1 MAGEL
6 SLATGVQGQTV
17 EAHVYFGTTRYNG
30 TPGAMVAASSISD
43 TTWDDNIISL
53 TQLASSDATGVG
65 IYVGDMPDT
74 GQTGIHHIVYFV
86 GGAATLNR
94 RHSAIQA
101 YDNRIDDWEN
111 GGRLDLI
118 LDAILVDTGTTLP
131 ATLAGITGAL
141 TGDGAF
147 TGTLTINDG
156 STGLEGAVV
165 HASLGGVLKAS
176 GTTDSSGQITNWV
189 FGANTYDLAVRLA
202 GYQPGTDTV
211 AVSADAWSKTIS
223 LTAITISSPS
233 AASLCTVSFQVK
245 LSATAVEGAVCKA
258 RLLGTNQASDGTI
271 LSNAESSGTTGAGG
285 SAELELVRKDSIV
298 KGNGIYK
305 IWIEIDGKP
314 VASVETTIPNQATIY
329 FEDLLRT

>member
-6 SLATGVQGQTV
+6 GIAYTTGQTV
-17 EAHVYFGTTRYNG
+17 KAIVWGQNRGTRWNG
-30 TPGAMVAASSISD
+30 SAMVAPSAI
-43 TTWDDNIISL
+43 TVAAW
-53 TQLASSDATGVG
+53 ATGA
-65 IYVGDMPDT
+65 IDMTEQETQDGGSPDT
-74 GQTGIHHIVYFV
+74 GQYINEGAFPATGITGSHQVDYFV
-86 GGAATLNR
+86 GTPTVGQR
-94 RHSAIQA
+94 RFGWQDYNNSQA
-101 YDNRIDDWEN
+101 DWAD
-111 GGRLDLI
+111 GGRLDLL

-176 GTTDSSGQITNWV
+176 GTTNSSGQITNWV
-189 FGANTYDLAVRLA
+189 FGVSTYTLAVRLA
-202 GYQPGTDTV
+202 GYQPETDTV

-223 LTAITISSPS
+223 LTAITISAPS
-233 AASLCTVSFQVK
+233 AASLCTVSFQVN
-245 LSATAVEGAVCKA
+245 LAATPVSGAVCKA
-258 RLLGTNQASDGTI
+258 KLLGTNQASDGVI
-271 LSNAESSGTTGAGG
+271 LSNAESSDTTDSEGN
-285 SAELELVRKDSIV
+285 AELELVRKDSIV

-314 VASVETTIPNQATIY
+314 VASVETTVPNQATVY
-329 FEDLLRT
+329 FEDML